1 MYAASTQS
9 FGRSNQ
15 RELPELA
22 QYALLSAVVISSGN
36 PIATVWG
43 AQLPWLVL
51 GAVAIVVAFYL
62 KIKLLPSVYLV
73 IGSLSIISVL
83 HVGFFGTAVAAA
95 SAGFVLKLI
104 IAAVCAATV
113 QKLAIKLIWIMTAL
127 AGMSLVFYL
136 PLLFGVDLVGL
147 LAPFSVSSGDLNLVT
162 VGLHTYNFTEGAT
175 RNSGMFWEP
184 GAFAGYLTLALLFF
198 TISKDRTQV
207 SVVGIL
213 IIVAALLTTRST
225 IGYAALAMIALL
237 MAANPI
243 SKRRSPLGLAAAA
256 VGTCALLF
264 LFVALSTNLEFLAAK
279 TIYQWE
285 SALSGKVGNE
295 TTRFGQIIFDMRDI
309 LQRPVTGW
317 SASPQ
322 PRFGGSAAIEAIIQG
337 QGNGLSG
344 FVVRYGFLGG
354 LIAMLGTFFGM
365 LRWSSSIVATVVS
378 VAIIGLLLFGQQF
391 LNYPTFLMLFFL
403 RPPRIQLARLPVV
416 GQRVRGA
423 STPAHVVP
431 SWARRP

>member
-1 MYAASTQS
+1 MYAASMQS
-9 FGRSNQ
+9 LGRSTQ

-22 QYALLSAVVISSGN
+22 QYALLSGVVISSGN
-36 PIATVWG
+36 PIVTVWG
-43 AQLPWLVL
+43 SEIPWLVL
-51 GAVAIVVAFYL
+51 SAVAIAAALYL
-62 KIKLLPSVYLV
+62 RLKLSPSDYLV
-73 IGSLSIISVL
+73 IGSLSAISVL
-83 HVGFFGTAVAAA
+83 HVAFFGTAVAAA

-113 QKLAIKLIWIMTAL
+113 QNLTIKLIRIMTVL

-136 PLLFGVDLVGL
+136 PLLVGVDLVGL
-147 LAPFSVSSGDLNLVT
+147 LRPFSVSTGDLNLIT

-198 TISKDRTQV
+198 TISKDRRQV
-207 SVVGIL
+207 SVLGL
-213 IIVAALLTTRST
+213 AIIVVALLTTRST

-243 SKRRSPLGLAAAA
+243 SKRRSPLGLAVAAIGA
-256 VGTCALLF
+256 CALLF
-264 LFVALSTNLEFLAAK
+264 VFVALSTNLEFLAAK

-285 SALSGKVGNE
+285 SALSGRAGNE

-309 LQRPVTGW
+309 FLRPVTGW

-322 PRFGGSAAIEAIIQG
+322 PRIGESAAIEAIIQG

-354 LIAMLGTFFGM
+354 SIAMLGTFFGM
-365 LRWSSSIVATVVS
+365 LRWSSSIVATIVS

-391 LNYPTFLMLFFL
+391 FNYPAFLMLFFL
-403 RPPRIQLARLPVV
+403 RPPRSQIARLPVIA
-416 GQRVRGA
+416 QRALGA
-423 STPAHVVP
+423 SAPARAAS
-431 SWARRP
+431 SWPRRP